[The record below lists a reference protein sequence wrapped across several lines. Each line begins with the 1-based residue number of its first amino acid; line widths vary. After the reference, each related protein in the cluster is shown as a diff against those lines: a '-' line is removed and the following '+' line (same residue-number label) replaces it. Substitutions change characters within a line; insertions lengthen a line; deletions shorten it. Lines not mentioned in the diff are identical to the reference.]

1 MGAWYVFACL
11 GLYPEIPGIGG
22 FAVNTPI
29 FTRAVLHL
37 PKGDLTITGGSEKD
51 IYIKDMHLNGKPY
64 ASTWIEWDD
73 VSEGGT
79 IEYKV
84 SAKPTTWGQSVL
96 PPSYE

>member
-1 MGAWYVFACL
+1 MQ
-11 GLYPEIPGIGG
+11 
-22 FAVNTPI
+22 
-29 FTRAVLHL
+29 
-37 PKGDLTITGGSEKD
+37 
-51 IYIKDMHLNGKPY
+51 LNGKPY